1 MAEALFSGDEVVVE
15 VTRTPVQ
22 AEDISHRRRKLRRFK
37 TAMAGVLCALLGAL
51 AVVAIWWFGFERD
64 AWDESAYD
72 GMGPSIVAQ
81 GRDERYGAYV
91 EVPGHGISYP
101 VVQGDDN
108 QYYLYHDLDGNK
120 SYTTVFLDARATW
133 DGLNKLIYG
142 HTLVSGGMFRP
153 IAEAYKP
160 DVFAGIDEVKVTAS
174 GESEAKSYKPL
185 CALNVDP
192 YYETIQTFDFA
203 PSQEDFEAACKS
215 HAEQMAAAGQSNA
228 TTKDKDYIE
237 ENDLVAYAGLGQERG
252 VDGKLADVYR
262 IFVCDEEEQQGVLAE
277 MEVLGMRDWLEQ
289 LCADAEVVTDG
300 AAEQIEAAD
309 DTVVLAC
316 CSWPFNSTR
325 TLLVCTWDAESA
337 EEAA

>member
-15 VTRTPVQ
+15 VTRTPAQ

-185 CALNVDP
+185 
-192 YYETIQTFDFA
+192 
-203 PSQEDFEAACKS
+203 
-215 HAEQMAAAGQSNA
+215 
-228 TTKDKDYIE
+228 
-237 ENDLVAYAGLGQERG
+237 
-252 VDGKLADVYR
+252 ADVYR